1 MGGRL
6 SIPHLPP
13 AIGGAARK
21 SARADADQRKIAK
34 DKKRKQSPDPIE
46 EAYGDVGVLEPT
58 AKAAR
63 FDPGG
68 QVCPSSF
75 AIPLLFMLFCGTN
88 FVITAA
94 RCRET
99 ESALIFD
106 VLRKMMPGVLPAVSL
121 AWFLQ
126 VFHVDPANG
135 LPMGSRS
142 PKLAKIGPRRLY
154 YGRI

>member
-1 MGGRL
+1 MGNPF
-6 SIPHLPP
+6 STAHPP
-13 AIGGAARK
+13 KAIGGAARK
-21 SARADADQRKIAK
+21 SARDDATQRRIAK
-34 DKKRKQSPDPIE
+34 DKKRKHSPDPIE
-46 EAYGDVGVLEPT
+46 EAYGDLGVLEPT

-106 VLRKMMPGVLPAVSL
+106 GRVR
-121 AWFLQ
+121 
-126 VFHVDPANG
+126 
-135 LPMGSRS
+135 
-142 PKLAKIGPRRLY
+142 RRLH
-154 YGRI
+154 